1 MCTASALE
9 CGGHAAAFPVRARV
23 AATPPLEPPS
33 RSGSKIWFTDP
44 YPEIS
49 RGLAALEKA
58 AAWPPHS
65 KASEL
70 QRHSREVP
78 VMAVNWTTDVDKAL
92 ATAKEQKKPLLLD
105 FSAAPM

>member
-1 MCTASALE
+1 MSQFAAST
-9 CGGHAAAFPVRARV
+9 V
-23 AATPPLEPPS
+23 PS
-33 RSGSKIWFTDP
+33 P
-44 YPEIS
+44 
-49 RGLAALEKA
+49 RG
-58 AAWPPHS
+58 AWPRWEKRRHGRRPS

-70 QRHSREVP
+70 QLRSEEVT